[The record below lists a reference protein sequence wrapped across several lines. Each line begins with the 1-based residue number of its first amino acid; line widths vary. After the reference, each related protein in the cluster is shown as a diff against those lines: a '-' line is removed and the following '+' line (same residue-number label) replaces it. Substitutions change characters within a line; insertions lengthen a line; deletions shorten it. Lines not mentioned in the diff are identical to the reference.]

1 VSGEIC
7 REWEP
12 VRPEEYKGIWVYMQ
26 VEEGRVHEAS
36 LQLLGPARY
45 MADKLGTYVGAVLIG
60 YGVRHLASEPIYYG
74 ADRVFVVDDE
84 RLKTYYPRVYGKVLA
99 ALARKHKPH
108 ALLIG
113 ATMRGREL
121 APYVANTLRT
131 GITADLTNFDVDV
144 EKKEIILIRPPFG
157 AWMLAHI
164 RTPHRRPVMGSVR
177 PNVFP
182 LPPRDESRRGEVIE
196 ERVDVEP
203 ETRLRIVEQIPIRR
217 SEDIPIEK
225 AEILV
230 SGGRGLGSKDGFK
243 LLRELAE
250 LLGGTISGS
259 RKAVDAGWI
268 PHEKQVG
275 QTGKSV
281 KPNIYFAVG
290 ISGAA
295 QHLFGIREAKCVVA
309 INIDPEAPIFENA
322 DYGIV
327 GDYREVIPA
336 LIEVIKELKAKKG
349 RGEATRP

>member
-1 VSGEIC
+1 MESRNLCHEWDEIN
-7 REWEP
+7 
-12 VRPEEYKGIWVYMQ
+12 PEDYKGIWVYMQ
-26 VEEGRVHEAS
+26 VEDGQIHEAS
-36 LQLLGPARY
+36 LQLLGPARF
-45 MADKLGTYVGAVLIG
+45 MADKLNTYVGAVLIG
-60 YGVRHLASEPIYYG
+60 WNIKHLAKEPIYYG
-74 ADRVFVVDDE
+74 ADKVFIVDNE
-84 RLKTYYPRVYGKVLA
+84 KLKVYYPRVYGNVVVK
-99 ALARKHKPH
+99 LARKYKPQ
-108 ALLIG
+108 ALLVG
-113 ATMRGREL
+113 ATMKGREL
-121 APYVANTLRT
+121 APFIANSLRT

-144 EKKEIILIRPPFG
+144 ENKDIILIRPPFG

-164 RTPHRRPVMGSVR
+164 RTAHRRPVMGSVR

-182 LPPRDESRRGEVIE
+182 LPERNEKRKGEIIE
-196 ERVDVEP
+196 EQVEIEP
-203 ETRLRIVEQIPIRR
+203 ETELKLVEYIPIVK
-217 SEDIPIEK
+217 SEELPIEK

-243 LLRELAE
+243 LLEELAN

-281 KPNIYFAVG
+281 KPNIYFAIA

-295 QHLFGIREAKCVVA
+295 QHIFGIREAKRVVA

-327 GDYREVIPA
+327 GDYRKVIPA
-336 LIEVIKELKAKKG
+336 IIEVIKEMKK
-349 RGEATRP
+349 